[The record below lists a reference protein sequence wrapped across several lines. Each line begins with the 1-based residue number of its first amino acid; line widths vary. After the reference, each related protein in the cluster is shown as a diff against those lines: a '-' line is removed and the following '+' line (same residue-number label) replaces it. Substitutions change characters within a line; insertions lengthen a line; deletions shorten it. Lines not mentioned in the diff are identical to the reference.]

1 MDFPGQALRHPRL
14 ARANETMGTR
24 GTRGTKF
31 FWLLESR
38 FLVVVGGEEPA
49 GAEFWHLNQSWRP
62 NRKSCRLDR
71 KALAKRHLSWMSTR
85 RQPLTPELQWRLWRG
100 A

>member
-31 FWLLESR
+31 FWPPESGS
-38 FLVVVGGEEPA
+38 LVVGGAGRSRVLASQPELAAEPKK
-49 GAEFWHLNQSWRP
+49 LPTR
-62 NRKSCRLDR
+62 R
-71 KALAKRHLSWMSTR
+71 KAVAKRHLSWMSTR
-85 RQPLTPELQWRLWRG
+85 RQPLTPELQWRLWRCSP
-100 A
+100 